1 MSFNRLIKKI
11 EETDNPTVVGLDP
24 NLSFVPNFL
33 MKKYLKDDENYLES
47 ASKAVLEWN
56 KGMIDAIYDI
66 VPAVKL
72 QLSYYETL
80 GHSGIKVFED
90 TIKYSKEKG
99 LYVIADGK
107 RNDIG
112 TTMQAYAEGYL
123 GNISYF
129 DNNVKTYDVDALTVN
144 PYMGYDTVKPLL
156 DICEISD
163 KSIFVLVKTSNESSG
178 QLQDLKLENGR
189 RIYEEVAELA
199 ESWGENVGAVVGAT
213 YPEQLSLLRSLMPN
227 TFFLVPGYGAQGGG
241 AKDVESAFL
250 NKGAIINA
258 SRSIICAYKNLNY
271 DERDYM
277 QATRDAAISMK
288 KDLKSVRG

>member
-33 MKKYLKDDENYLES
+33 MKKYLKDDENYLDS
-47 ASKAVLEWN
+47 ASKAVYEWN

-80 GHSGIKVFED
+80 GYNGIKAFED

-241 AKDVESAFL
+241 AKDVEAAFL

>member
-33 MKKYLKDDENYLES
+33 MEKYLKDDENHLES

-80 GHSGIKVFED
+80 GYNGIKAFED

-178 QLQDLKLENGR
+178 QLQDLKLKNGR

>member
-33 MKKYLKDDENYLES
+33 MQKYLKDDENYLES
-47 ASKAVLEWN
+47 ASKAVYEWN

-80 GHSGIKVFED
+80 GHNGIKAFED
-90 TIKYSKEKG
+90 TIKYSKQKG

-129 DNNVKTYDVDALTVN
+129 DNNVKAYDVDALTVN
-144 PYMGYDTVKPLL
+144 PYMGFDTVKPLL

-163 KSIFVLVKTSNESSG
+163 KSIFVLVKTSNSSSG
-178 QLQDLKLENGR
+178 QLQDLKLENGIR
-189 RIYEEVAELA
+189 LYEEVAELVA
-199 ESWGENVGAVVGAT
+199 SWGENVGAVVGAT
-213 YPEQLSLLRSLMPN
+213 YPQQLSELRALMPN

-241 AKDVESAFL
+241 AKDVEAAFS

-277 QATRDAAISMK
+277 QATRDAVVAMK
-288 KDLKSVRG
+288 KDLKSVRE